1 MEQIS
6 ACTFRQ
12 FTTGFY
18 FGKPDH
24 ETQIYDSNT
33 YVQNYIYLGTVEE
46 VDSVD
51 IIRVKL
57 HQKNKFSV
65 EEEVEIMTFAG
76 DNIKASVVSI
86 EDEYGTPMESAP
98 HPQQEL
104 HVGIRIMGES
114 GERELPDIVKSGMV
128 IRRKNVDEC

>member
-46 VDSVD
+46 VDIS
-51 IIRVKL
+51 
-57 HQKNKFSV
+57 
-65 EEEVEIMTFAG
+65 
-76 DNIKASVVSI
+76 
-86 EDEYGTPMESAP
+86 
-98 HPQQEL
+98 
-104 HVGIRIMGES
+104 
-114 GERELPDIVKSGMV
+114 
-128 IRRKNVDEC
+128 